1 MQKEINYQK
10 RYIEEAIE
18 DLFAKKYSCLILGPR
33 QVGKT
38 TLIREIFRNKV
49 QLVEFL
55 LQDSSVRI
63 SLERDPGSLIRQIE
77 AIGGKPWV
85 FIDEA
90 QKVPAIFDAI
100 QYLIDENKA
109 QFIITGSSARK
120 LRSSGINLLPGR
132 IKRYFLDPFSWGEV
146 GFLKEN
152 NIQAIKIKNLKK
164 LQDYSFED
172 SLVFGSLPKIA
183 SLPNKER
190 EDFLRAYA
198 EIYLEE
204 EIRAEALSRKIG
216 NFSRFLEL
224 AALES
229 GTAPNLSKL
238 SNESGVSM
246 PTIKEYYN
254 LLEDT
259 LVAER
264 VDPYLK
270 NSRKRVLSS
279 SRYYFF
285 DLGVR
290 NVLARLPLQKET
302 INSQKGILFE
312 HAVVLEII
320 RRIRSLNNSFN
331 VYYWRTS
338 SGLEVDLIIDAGSK
352 LIPIEIKSS
361 SSVSLS
367 ELRGL
372 RTFLED
378 YKDKADVGYV
388 ITYGGNK
395 EKLADNIISLPWNC
409 L

>member
-10 RYIEEAIE
+10 RFIEDVIE
-18 DLFAKKYSCLILGPR
+18 DLFDKKYSCLILGPR

-38 TLIREIFRNKV
+38 TLIREIFHNKV

-55 LQDSSVRI
+55 LQDPSVRI

-77 AIGGKPWV
+77 AIKGNPWV

-120 LRSSGINLLPGR
+120 LRSSGVNLLPGR
-132 IKRYFLDPFSWGEV
+132 IKRYFLDPFLWGEQ
-146 GFLKEN
+146 GFVREN
-152 NIQAIKIKNLKK
+152 NIQEIEIKNLNKT
-164 LQDYSFED
+164 QDYSFED

-190 EDFLRAYA
+190 GGFLKAYA

-229 GTAPNLSKL
+229 GTVPNLSKL
-238 SNESGVSM
+238 SNESGVSI

-254 LLEDT
+254 ILEDT

-320 RRIRSLNNSFN
+320 RRIRRLDNSLN

-338 SGLEVDLIIDAGSK
+338 SGLEVDLIIDTGAK
-352 LIPIEIKSS
+352 LVPIEIKSS

-378 YKDKADVGYV
+378 YKEKVDVGYV

>member
-55 LQDSSVRI
+55 LQDPSVRI